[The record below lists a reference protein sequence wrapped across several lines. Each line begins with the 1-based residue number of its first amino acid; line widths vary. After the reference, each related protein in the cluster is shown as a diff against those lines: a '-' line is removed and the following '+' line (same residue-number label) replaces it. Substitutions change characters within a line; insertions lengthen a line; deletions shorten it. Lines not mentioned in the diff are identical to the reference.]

1 MIVCTRECVQKN
13 LELLPS
19 PPRRSNFCNIRP
31 PTAIAWFFSKSLRHC
46 SRAPA
51 KCRYR
56 WFFLRGRSRNGVRVG
71 KHRTRVNSFE
81 FRKDFFS
88 SDEER
93 TWSSQKTKV
102 VAIFPKNRL
111 FPTHFDLFRSYLF
124 GTYFHHHHANMWV
137 NPALR
142 PRSKGQEEDG
152 RPCTAHTLQHT
163 CNVWANNSPATT
175 LRPPEKKRKKS
186 WQWCINRQKKGMG
199 RRRWEDCGGEQT
211 QHNTE

>member
-56 WFFLRGRSRNGVRVG
+56 WFFLRGRSRNGVSGQTQDKSQLFRISEGFFLVRGG
-71 KHRTRVNSFE
+71 KNLKLAENKSGGN
-81 FRKDFFS
+81 FS
-88 SDEER
+88 
-93 TWSSQKTKV
+93 
-102 VAIFPKNRL
+102 KNRL

-152 RPCTAHTLQHT
+152 RPCTTAHTHTLQHT
-163 CNVWANNSPATT
+163 CNVWANNSPTT
-175 LRPPEKKRKKS
+175 LRPPKKRKKAD
-186 WQWCINRQKKGMG
+186 N
-199 RRRWEDCGGEQT
+199 DA
-211 QHNTE
+211 